1 LARKRFA
8 TLTLEDLPF
17 WNSERPDTRLWRELA
32 AAVVSMVA
40 KYYKPEKGWRV
51 GSRDTAGRHS
61 LSRNFVEAIR
71 CPATSLGPDQKSR
84 RAAAD
89 CDIAAFKRRPIAA
102 RMGAGE
108 LLVEGEVWDFVPPG
122 FLAVTIQS
130 QDRFAA

>member
-1 LARKRFA
+1 
-8 TLTLEDLPF
+8 
-17 WNSERPDTRLWRELA
+17 
-32 AAVVSMVA
+32 MVA

-89 CDIAAFKRRPIAA
+89 CDIAALKRRPIAA
-102 RMGAGE
+102 RTGAGE